1 MDYGT
6 IGFVRMG
13 AAAPRV
19 VLADPVANAKHIL
32 DAYQALA
39 DEGCSVALMP
49 ELALTG
55 YSCED
60 LLCGANLI
68 QSTEDTLVEL
78 ANRTG
83 ACALVVGA
91 PCRLPDSRLLNCAYV
106 CANGKIWGAVP
117 KSLLPNSGEFYDRRW
132 FASGEGICTK
142 VSAGGDSYWVD
153 RRQLFQVGDIRIG
166 IEVCEDLWAPHPTGV
181 EHALAGA
188 IVLLNPSAS
197 NELVGKAQYR
207 RDLVRMQSAKCIAGY
222 LYASAGLWE
231 STKDLV
237 FGGHLV
243 ACENGQLLVE
253 SKRLERFG
261 MPIIV
266 DFDCQK
272 LEYQRTVNSGFQTA
286 RRTEP
291 YRTITIG
298 TPKPLTALRRL
309 IDPHPFVPKSD
320 PDFSDHAAEVLR
332 IQTMGLLR
340 RVLSTDCRKLLVGLS
355 GGLDSTLALLVCH
368 EVELELGEDNVEVLP
383 ITMPGPGTSEH
394 TLQIVAE
401 LSRAMGLR
409 LRSIPISKIVAQR
422 LNELDHSGEHDT
434 AFENVQ
440 ARERT
445 QILFDLA
452 NQEHGLVVGTG
463 DMSEL
468 ALGWCTFNAD
478 HMSSYN
484 VNAGVPKTLVS
495 SLIRW
500 YAEAR
505 ADSGLRT
512 QLHRVL
518 DIPISPELLPSK
530 DGNIAQRT
538 EEILGPYE
546 LHDFFLFQY
555 LRAGGSVIR
564 MYELAKIAFMDK
576 YSAEYIRTCLRIF
589 LERFYAQ
596 QFKRT
601 TLPPG
606 PKVGTV
612 SLSPRGDWRMPDEG
626 SVRSLLETI
635 DAMDK

>member
-1 MDYGT
+1 MDFGT
-6 IGFVRMG
+6 IGFVRTG
-13 AAAPRV
+13 TAAPEV
-19 VLADPVANAKHIL
+19 VLADPVANAERIFE
-32 DAYQALA
+32 AYQALA
-39 DEGCSVALMP
+39 DEGCSIALMP

-60 LLCGANLI
+60 LFLGSDLI
-68 QSTEDTLVEL
+68 QSTEESL
-78 ANRTG
+78 AALATRTG
-83 ACALVVGA
+83 PCALVVGA

-106 CANGKIWGAVP
+106 CANGKVWGAVP
-117 KSLLPNSGEFYDRRW
+117 KSELPNSGEFYDRRW
-132 FASGEGICTK
+132 FTSGEDVCIE
-142 VSAGGDSYWVD
+142 VSTGVDGYWVD
-153 RRQLFQVGDIRIG
+153 RRQLFQIGDTRFG
-166 IEVCEDLWAPHPTGV
+166 IEICEDLWSPRPTGV
-181 EHALAGA
+181 GHALAGA
-188 IVLLNPSAS
+188 TVLLNPSAS
-197 NELVGKAQYR
+197 NELVGKAEYR
-207 RDLVRMQSAKCIAGY
+207 RDLVRTQSAKCIAGY
-222 LYASAGLWE
+222 LYASAGIWE

-237 FGGHLV
+237 FGGHLI
-243 ACENGQLLVE
+243 ACENGRLLEE
-253 SKRLERFG
+253 SKRLERFSTSL
-261 MPIIV
+261 IV

-272 LEYQRTVNSGFQTA
+272 LEYQRSINSGFRAA
-286 RRTEP
+286 RRTES
-291 YRTITIG
+291 YRTVAIG
-298 TPKPLTALRRL
+298 PPRPLTSLQRL
-309 IDPHPFVPKSD
+309 INPHPFVPQSD
-320 PDFSDHAAEVLR
+320 PDSSVHASEVLR

-355 GGLDSTLALLVCH
+355 GGLDSALALLVCH
-368 EVELELGEDNVEVLP
+368 EVVSELGKDAVELLP
-383 ITMPGPGTSEH
+383 ITMPGPGTSDH
-394 TLQIVAE
+394 TLDVVAG
-401 LSRAMGLR
+401 LGGAMGLK
-409 LRSIPISKIVAQR
+409 LRSIPITKSVKQH
-422 LNELDHSGEHDT
+422 LNELDHSGKHDT
-434 AFENVQ
+434 AFENAQ

-484 VNAGVPKTLVS
+484 VNVGVPKTLVS

-500 YAEAR
+500 YAEVR

-518 DIPISPELLPSK
+518 DTPISPELLPS
-530 DGNIAQRT
+530 DNGAIAQRT

-555 LRAGGSVIR
+555 LRAGGSVVR
-564 MYELAKIAFMDK
+564 MYELAKIAFIDK
-576 YSAEYIRTCLRIF
+576 YSSEYIQTCLKVF
-589 LERFYAQ
+589 LERFYAY

-626 SVRSLLETI
+626 SVQSLLEMI